1 MYLLESERLILQP
14 ETRQAGCVVKTARER
29 RHRQLTLQG
38 SEDFKLSMFNW
49 FIGYIAVGIIVIALH
64 PELRLSFV
72 SAITGQKM
80 DLTGVVVA
88 VFATLVTLLIWPVAI
103 FFRTFVNSN
112 RDRIWPQLKS
122 QLAAEGVSFDQE
134 DVLLTTLDS
143 VICKKLREAS
153 KERGEKIPRAAAD
166 EIRLFYLL
174 MCARQMNSGM
184 GNSTPMA
191 FAMGVNV
198 FREAGL
204 AAFLQHIRGSGE

>member
-1 MYLLESERLILQP
+1 
-14 ETRQAGCVVKTARER
+14 
-29 RHRQLTLQG
+29 
-38 SEDFKLSMFNW
+38 MFNW

-134 DVLLTTLDS
+134 DILLTTLDS
-143 VICKKLREAS
+143 VICKKLREAD
-153 KERGEKIPRAAAD
+153 ELWDGELDADGLRNGGECFSGGGTSSLSAAHS
-166 EIRLFYLL
+166 R
-174 MCARQMNSGM
+174 
-184 GNSTPMA
+184 
-191 FAMGVNV
+191 
-198 FREAGL
+198 
-204 AAFLQHIRGSGE
+204 

>member
-1 MYLLESERLILQP
+1 MSASTEP
-14 ETRQAGCVVKTARER
+14 
-29 RHRQLTLQG
+29 LTLQA
-38 SEDFKLSMFNW
+38 SEDFKLSMLNC
-49 FIGYIAVGIIVIALH
+49 FIGYLVVGIIVIALH
-64 PELRLSFV
+64 PGLRLSFV
-72 SAITGQKM
+72 SAITDQKR

-88 VFATLVTLLIWPVAI
+88 IFATVVTLLIWPVAI
-103 FFRTFVNSN
+103 FFRTFVNSG
-112 RDRIWPQLKS
+112 RDRIWPRLKN

-134 DVLLTTLDS
+134 DVALTTLDG

-153 KERGEKIPRAAAD
+153 KERGEKIPRAAAE

-174 MCARQMNSGM
+174 MCARQMNARM